1 MYSDDS
7 AEYDYAVVGGVRRHI
22 CSKVCVGEYF
32 FSFVYFV
39 FVNVFSCD

>member
-1 MYSDDS
+1 MYSDDG

-22 CSKVCVGEYF
+22 CSEVCVGEYF
-32 FSFVYFV
+32 LSLVYCV